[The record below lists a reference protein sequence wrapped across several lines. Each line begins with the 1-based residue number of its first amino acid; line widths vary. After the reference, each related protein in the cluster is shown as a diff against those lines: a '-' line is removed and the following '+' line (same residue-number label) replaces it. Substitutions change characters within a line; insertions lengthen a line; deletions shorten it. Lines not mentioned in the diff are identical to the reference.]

1 MLSGLRYQ
9 KVHNLNNI
17 RGKCSL
23 SICYSLRIMDCPLS
37 PHSSPQIHFP
47 DGETESQL
55 ACGHGAAMQL
65 AWSQWLNSSLLFSFA
80 VCSEDSYC
88 RGPAPS
94 TTRATFLMLDTGQRP
109 TGSLSSHQL
118 SAGSQKAQPILRTCE
133 IPCWES
139 CCSPRPLPWN
149 TVFIAHYSVLIERLT
164 FLF

>member
-1 MLSGLRYQ
+1 MLSGLKYQ

-23 SICYSLRIMDCPLS
+23 SICYSLRTMDCPLY

-55 ACGHGAAMQL
+55 ACGHGAAVQL

-94 TTRATFLMLDTGQRP
+94 TTQATFLMPDTGQRL
-109 TGSLSSHQL
+109 TGSLSSYQL
-118 SAGSQKAQPILRTCE
+118 CRQPASPAHPQNLRNTLLRKLPLALATSLRHW
-133 IPCWES
+133 IY
-139 CCSPRPLPWN
+139 CSL
-149 TVFIAHYSVLIERLT
+149 
-164 FLF
+164 

>member
-1 MLSGLRYQ
+1 MLSGLKYQ

-23 SICYSLRIMDCPLS
+23 SICYSLRTMDCPLY

-94 TTRATFLMLDTGQRP
+94 TTQATFLTPDTGQRL

-118 SAGSQKAQPILRTCE
+118 SAGGQQAQPIRRTCE
-133 IPCWES
+133 TPAEKAAA
-139 CCSPRPLPWN
+139 RPGHFPETLDLLLI
-149 TVFIAHYSVLIERLT
+149 IA
-164 FLF
+164 F